1 MRETEQQQEEA
12 ATRDETGKR
21 SHEERYEDEKSE
33 GTKKDGSSSA
43 DLSKVSAI
51 WLLLSQCIR
60 GRAKI
65 KSIMDLKEERER

>member
-21 SHEERYEDEKSE
+21 SHEEWHGDEKSE

-43 DLSKVSAI
+43 ALRKVAAI
-51 WLLLSQCIR
+51 WLLML
-60 GRAKI
+60 
-65 KSIMDLKEERER
+65 KSNQ